1 MAQLKSNSRD
11 NILDAAQRVAEREG
25 AGNLTLDKVA
35 GECGLS
41 KGGLLYNYPN
51 KEALLKSMLDRLVE
65 QFKSITKSE
74 EQALAGE
81 PNAHLRAT
89 LRAVAGHQ
97 MVDPG
102 IYMCILTAAAENPGL
117 LEPLRHAFRE
127 SYQRISAECTDPD
140 MGLLLWAAADG
151 ILFHHILGIAPYPQT
166 EKTKLFQ
173 KLLQLSEEMS

>member
-25 AGNLTLDKVA
+25 AGNLTLEKVA
-35 GECGLS
+35 CECGLS

-51 KEALLKSMLDRLVE
+51 KEALLKGMLDRLIG
-65 QFKSITKSE
+65 QHKSIAETE
-74 EQALAGE
+74 EKAMAGE
-81 PNAHLRAT
+81 PNAKLRAT

-102 IYMCILTAAAENPGL
+102 IYMCILTAAAQNPEL
-117 LEPLRHAFRE
+117 LAPLRDAFQD
-127 SYQRISAECTDPD
+127 SYQNISANCTDPD

-151 ILFHHILGIAPYPQT
+151 ILFHHILGIAPYPES